1 MKVGVSR
8 ARSSRWRL
16 PTPGRVCRPALGW
29 RGWASSRPS
38 GSEPLTLVSNTDVI
52 VVVET
57 DHNPVCR
64 PVYSRLLLVCGS
76 DEEPGAGG
84 GPGPALLPGQV
95 WSVLQGVTSSA
106 LIPRLMLHSV
116 RRPLMFSTI
125 QYCKMLLWCTLTYA
139 KLYYQ
144 MPLRKK
150 IDFPSLFSKIE
161 YFCFSFLHNLVYTQ
175 LLRENNITTV
185 TVTVL

>member
-1 MKVGVSR
+1 
-8 ARSSRWRL
+8 
-16 PTPGRVCRPALGW
+16 
-29 RGWASSRPS
+29 
-38 GSEPLTLVSNTDVI
+38 
-52 VVVET
+52 
-57 DHNPVCR
+57 
-64 PVYSRLLLVCGS
+64 
-76 DEEPGAGG
+76 
-84 GPGPALLPGQV
+84 
-95 WSVLQGVTSSA
+95 
-106 LIPRLMLHSV
+106 
-116 RRPLMFSTI
+116 MFSTI